1 MSDRNRGFNGHA
13 MEDDLTKDELVTK
26 FINHQDS
33 DGNTAFHIA
42 AHNLNKNVL
51 KYLSI
56 TIDLLILD

>member
-1 MSDRNRGFNGHA
+1 

-56 TIDLLILD
+56 TTDLLILD